1 MVVIVHVK
9 KRIAPHAVLRVT
21 CFGIIAR
28 VCVPVRGRA
37 CARVCVCVRVHMG
50 CVCFGD
56 SQETN
61 RFNEPA
67 LAQVCRY
74 LTFVQIPRV

>member
-37 CARVCVCVRVHMG
+37 CARVCVCARAYGLRVRW
-50 CVCFGD
+50 
-56 SQETN
+56 
-61 RFNEPA
+61 RFTRNK
-67 LAQVCRY
+67 
-74 LTFVQIPRV
+74 QIQ

>member
-1 MVVIVHVK
+1 
-9 KRIAPHAVLRVT
+9 
-21 CFGIIAR
+21 
-28 VCVPVRGRA
+28 
-37 CARVCVCVRVHMG
+37 VRVHMG